1 MQHTLVAV
9 FDNRGD
15 AQNAMD
21 ELLGAGFGRAEVRLS
36 EGDPAGS
43 ASAAGTSTRTEDD
56 GSITASIKHFFTD
69 LFGSGEHDSARLYSD
84 AVTRGHYVL
93 TLTAADEPEVER
105 AADIVE
111 RHGPVDID
119 EQAAQWAGGRSGFDA
134 ARSGAQS
141 QTGAQQQSMQS
152 GAPGSVQGAAA
163 QGSASQGAAAQQGA
177 AGQDSQQRAIPVV
190 QEELKVGKREV
201 QRGGVRVYSRVVET
215 PVDKS
220 VGLREEH
227 VNVKRRVVDEPLGAD
242 PAAAFQETSIELR
255 ETAEEPVIEK
265 TARVVEEV
273 IVGKDVT
280 QREQKVSDTV
290 RRTEVE
296 VEQLRG
302 DDDAYYRGHWNA
314 NYANAGDNYDD
325 YAPAY
330 RYGAAMARSDQYRGR
345 QWDTVEGD
353 LRSDWEKSNPGSAW
367 DKFKAAI
374 RHGWERM
381 T

>member
-21 ELLGAGFGRAEVRLS
+21 ELLGAGFGRGEVRLS

-43 ASAAGTSTRTEDD
+43 AGAAGTSTRAEDD
-56 GSITASIKHFFTD
+56 GSITASIKHFFSD
-69 LFGSGEHDSARLYSD
+69 LFGSAERDSARLYSD

-93 TLTAADEPEVER
+93 TLIAADEPEVER

-119 EQAAQWAGGRSGFDA
+119 EQAAQWAGGRAGFDT
-134 ARSGAQS
+134 ARSSAQS
-141 QTGAQQQSMQS
+141 QAGTQQQSMQS
-152 GAPGSVQGAAA
+152 GA
-163 QGSASQGAAAQQGA
+163 QGSAQSAGTQSAGAQQGA
-177 AGQDSQQRAIPVV
+177 AAQDSQQRAIPVV

-215 PVDKS
+215 PVNES

-227 VNVKRRVVDEPLGAD
+227 VNVQRRVVDEPLAAD
-242 PAAAFQETSIELR
+242 AAAFQETSIELR

-265 TARVVEEV
+265 TARVVEQV
-273 IVGKDVT
+273 IVGKEVT
-280 QREQKVSDTV
+280 QREEKVSDTV

-314 NYANAGDNYDD
+314 NYANTGDSYDD

-330 RYGAAMARSDQYRGR
+330 RYGSSMARSDQYRGR
-345 QWDTVEGD
+345 QWDTVEGG
-353 LRSDWEKSNPGSAW
+353 LRSDWERSNPGSAW

-381 T
+381 TS